1 MSSNPSKTAA
11 ATEDNEPSME
21 EILASIRKIIADDS
35 LGTKKDEAPPPKRPA
50 KPEPAAPAP
59 APEPEVAALP
69 DDEDA
74 DVLDLA
80 EVASVAQRPV
90 QVEIPVAPVVTPDP
104 LEEEMMMP
112 EPVEVMVAPPPPA
125 FAATDVPRAPVTNV
139 TTLED
144 RIISDNTSS
153 LVGQAFAQLS
163 LSKHTPMPAM
173 GRSLEDVVVELL
185 RPMLRGWVDEH
196 LPSIVEKLVKA
207 EIERVARGG

>member
-1 MSSNPSKTAA
+1 MSSNTAA
-11 ATEDNEPSME
+11 APEENEPSME

-35 LGTKKDEAPPPKRPA
+35 LGTKKDEPQPKKPAPA
-50 KPEPAAPAP
+50 AAPAAP
-59 APEPEVAALP
+59 PEPVVVDVMIETEE
-69 DDEDA
+69 EDA

-80 EVASVAQRPV
+80 QVA
-90 QVEIPVAPVVTPDP
+90 IVTPEAQEVMVP
-104 LEEEMMMP
+104 A
-112 EPVEVMVAPPPPA
+112 PVEVEMSRPQPVEVPVMAAPA
-125 FAATDVPRAPVTNV
+125 PRAVDVAAPQPITSVA
-139 TTLED
+139 TLED

-163 LSKHTPMPAM
+163 LSRTTPMPAV

>member
-1 MSSNPSKTAA
+1 MSSNPAA
-11 ATEDNEPSME
+11 APEENEPSME

-35 LGTKKDEAPPPKRPA
+35 LGTKKDEPQPKKPA
-50 KPEPAAPAP
+50 KVEAPAP
-59 APEPEVAALP
+59 GPEPVAVDVMIEA

-80 EVASVAQRPV
+80 QVA
-90 QVEIPVAPVVTPDP
+90 IVAPQAQEVMVPVP
-104 LEEEMMMP
+104 A
-112 EPVEVMVAPPPPA
+112 PVEVEMPRPQPVEVAVMAPPMPQA
-125 FAATDVPRAPVTNV
+125 VDVAAPPVTNV
-139 TTLED
+139 ATLEE

-163 LSKHTPMPAM
+163 LARTTPMPAV

-185 RPMLRGWVDEH
+185 RPMLRDWVDEH
-196 LPSIVEKLVKA
+196 LPSVVEKLVKA